1 MNEQQIEA
9 LVKRVLAGMQPRI
22 LIVLGGDADYQSLII
37 ARLQQCSQRRFAI
50 YIPPSASAEHSA
62 VQWQDV
68 GEILTWDGSDPAQ
81 FLSGF
86 EAVWLPF
93 LDPATLAEIANGL
106 MGTPGAVLVQ
116 TALMKGIPTAALDY
130 QCRLDSELNQLK
142 GLANNPAMTAR
153 LAAQRQAVQALGLTL
168 GPISV
173 FDAEPREPGGHTL
186 STNEIVTNARTAT
199 ARAVNARTT
208 NVKTTHANAPAE
220 SVSPRFITLS
230 EVMVKGVAAF
240 SEQDRFT
247 DLAQEYVKAQQVG

>member
-9 LVKRVLAGMQPRI
+9 LVKRVLAGMQPRT

-50 YIPPSASAEHSA
+50 YIPPSAAAAHSA
-62 VQWQDV
+62 VQWQEV
-68 GEILTWDGSDPAQ
+68 GEILSWDGRDPAQ

-106 MGTPGAVLVQ
+106 FGSPGAVLVQ
-116 TALMKGIPTAALDY
+116 TALMKGMPTTALDY

-153 LAAQRQAVQALGLTL
+153 LASQRQAVQALGLTL
-168 GPISV
+168 GSISV
-173 FDAEPREPGGHTL
+173 FDAEPREAGCKAL
-186 STNEIVTNARTAT
+186 SPISKATDARAISSRTAT
-199 ARAVNARTT
+199 AITT
-208 NVKTTHANAPAE
+208 NANAPAE
-220 SVSPRFITLS
+220 SASPRFITLS
-230 EVMVKGVAAF
+230 EVMAQGGAAF
-240 SEQDRFT
+240 SEQDRLT

>member
-9 LVKRVLAGMQPRI
+9 LVKRVLTGMQPRT
-22 LIVLGGDADYQSLII
+22 LVVLGGDADYQSLII
-37 ARLQQCSQRRFAI
+37 ARLQQCSQRRFSI
-50 YIPPSASAEHSA
+50 YIPPSAAAAHSA
-62 VQWQDV
+62 IQWQGV

-106 MGTPGAVLVQ
+106 FGSPGAVLVQ

-153 LAAQRQAVQALGLTL
+153 LTAQRQTVHALGLTL
-168 GPISV
+168 GSIAV
-173 FDAEPREPGGHTL
+173 FDAEPQVQGCQPL
-186 STNEIVTNARTAT
+186 SANERATSAITTSVRTNAS
-199 ARAVNARTT
+199 
-208 NVKTTHANAPAE
+208 APAE
-220 SVSPRFITLS
+220 SASPRFITLS
-230 EVMVKGVAAF
+230 EVMEQGIAAF
-240 SEQDRFT
+240 SEQDRLT
-247 DLAQEYVKAQQVG
+247 DLALEYVKAQQAG